1 MKYYIKTILKGAF
14 PSGEDT
20 EVYEVDEKIY
30 QEIDELCQK
39 CGTWLN
45 K

>member
-1 MKYYIKTILKGAF
+1 MKYIIKTILKGAF

-20 EVYEVDEKIY
+20 EVYEVDEWVYDVIVETCLTHGK
-30 QEIDELCQK
+30 K
-39 CGTWLN
+39 VS